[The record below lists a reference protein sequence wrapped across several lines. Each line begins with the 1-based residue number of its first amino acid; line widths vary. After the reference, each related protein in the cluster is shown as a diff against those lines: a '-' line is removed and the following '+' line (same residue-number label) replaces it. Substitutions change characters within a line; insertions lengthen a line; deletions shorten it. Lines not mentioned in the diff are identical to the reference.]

1 MRTKEELKQIFL
13 KEAEDIL
20 DQHLTKLLEIT
31 NDITKDQ
38 TDKAK
43 VHYNTILS
51 VANSLKA
58 KDSVTDEELEFIREN
73 MNEWQADLLPLVVN
87 RLTIN

>member
-20 DQHLTKLLEIT
+20 DQHLTKLLEMT

-38 TDKAK
+38 IDKAK

-58 KDSVTDEELEFIREN
+58 KDNITDEELEFIREN
-73 MNEWQADLLPLVVN
+73 MNEWQADLLPLVIN